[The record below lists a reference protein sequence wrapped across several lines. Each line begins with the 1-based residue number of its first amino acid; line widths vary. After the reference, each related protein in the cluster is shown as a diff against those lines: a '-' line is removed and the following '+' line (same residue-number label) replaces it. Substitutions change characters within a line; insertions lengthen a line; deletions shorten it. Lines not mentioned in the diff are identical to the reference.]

1 MMSDLADVRLSMLRD
16 NDLTATVTIPKDN
29 TLPPTRL
36 PHDPMHDKIPIGWRE
51 WIALPELAIP
61 AIKVKID
68 TGARTSALH
77 VFGLET
83 YSWSGRT
90 WVRFGLHP
98 LQKRIDIALSCTA
111 EMIDER
117 AVSDSGGHREHRP
130 IIATRLRLGDRE
142 WPIEISLTNRE
153 DMLFRMLLGRT
164 ALRGRVIIDPQMSYL
179 CGRKLKRAY
188 RSWPT
193 NPIRHES

>member
-1 MMSDLADVRLSMLRD
+1 
-16 NDLTATVTIPKDN
+16 
-29 TLPPTRL
+29 
-36 PHDPMHDKIPIGWRE
+36 MHDKIQIGWRE
-51 WIALPELAIP
+51 WIALPELGIP

-77 VFGLET
+77 VFDLEVNDRC
-83 YSWSGRT
+83 GRT

-98 LQKRIDIALSCTA
+98 VQKRIDIALFCTA

-117 AVSDSGGHREHRP
+117 VVSDSGGHRERRP
-130 IIATRLRLGDRE
+130 IIATLLRLGDRE

-164 ALRGRVIIDPQMSYL
+164 ALRGRVIIDPQLSYL
-179 CGRKLKRAY
+179 CGRTLKRVY

-193 NPIRHES
+193 NPIGHEP